1 MTSSTNS
8 NSSTTN
14 TNNNNNNYTTQELI
28 SLEQTYG
35 AHNYHPLPIVF
46 SKANACKVWD
56 PEGTDYIDCLSAYS
70 AVNQGHC
77 HPKII
82 QALINQ
88 AQTLTLSS
96 RAFYNSNLGLFAKK
110 VSDTFGY
117 QAMLPV
123 NTGVEAV
130 ESALKLA
137 RKWAYVKKGVPAGK
151 AIIISA
157 DGNFHGRTLGVIG
170 MSTDPVAQEGFGPFL
185 ESIGSR
191 CPRSS
196 GDQNRLVRYNVISD
210 IEAALKA
217 HGPHTAAVLLEP
229 IQGEAGVFVPDDDY
243 LLKVQ
248 SLCREH
254 NVLLIIDE
262 VQTGLGRTGR
272 LLCQHHHQGL
282 RADIVT
288 LGKALSGGVYP
299 VSAIL
304 ADREI
309 MDVIGPGEHGS
320 TFGGNPMACAVA
332 TAAIDVLID
341 EKLIERAEEM
351 GNVLR
356 SGLEELKSIGIDGK
370 ACQPG
375 KGWIRIVRGKGL
387 LNAIVIDGS
396 GSKKNRGAWELCL
409 LMKSKGVLAKP
420 THGDIVRLAPPLV
433 ITKEEI
439 RIVVKVIG
447 DCLREL
453 DLVESIPSLEV
464 DH

>member
-1 MTSSTNS
+1 MTSTSDQTQ
-8 NSSTTN
+8 SSQPTH
-14 TNNNNNNYTTQELI
+14 TTQELI

-46 SKANACKVWD
+46 SRAAGCKVWD
-56 PEGTDYIDCLSAYS
+56 PEGNDYIDCLSAYS

-82 QALINQ
+82 QALIHQ
-88 AQTLTLSS
+88 AQTLTLAS
-96 RAFYNSNLGLFAKK
+96 RAFYNSNLGLFSQKI
-110 VSDTFGY
+110 SNTFGY
-117 QAMLPV
+117 ESMLPV

-130 ESALKLA
+130 ETALKLA
-137 RKWAYVKKGVPAGK
+137 RKWAYMKKGVPPGK

-170 MSTDPVAQEGFGPFL
+170 MSTDPVALEGFGPFL

-196 GDQNRLVRYNVISD
+196 GDDNRLVRYNVLSD
-210 IEAALKA
+210 LEAALNA

-248 SLCREH
+248 KLCRDH

-262 VQTGLGRTGR
+262 VQTGLGRTGK

-304 ADREI
+304 ADRKI
-309 MDVIGPGEHGS
+309 MDVIRPGEHGS
-320 TFGGNPMACAVA
+320 TFGGNPLACAVA

-341 EKLIERAEEM
+341 EKMMERAEEM
-351 GNVLR
+351 GNLLR
-356 SGLEELKSIGIDGK
+356 SGLEKLKTIGIDGK
-370 ACQPG
+370 ECQPG

-387 LNAIVIDGS
+387 LNAIVINGTE
-396 GSKKNRGAWELCL
+396 SKKKRGAWELCL

-433 ITKEEI
+433 ISQEEI
-439 RIVVKVIG
+439 QIVVNVIG
-447 DCLREL
+447 DCLKEL
-453 DLVESIPSLEV
+453 DLVETIPSLEI

>member
-1 MTSSTNS
+1 MTETNS
-8 NSSTTN
+8 ISQNHQTNQTPLHST
-14 TNNNNNNYTTQELI
+14 QQLI

-46 SKANACKVWD
+46 QRAKACQVWD
-56 PEGTDYIDCLSAYS
+56 PEGNEYIDCLSAYS

-82 QALINQ
+82 QALIHQ
-88 AQTLTLSS
+88 AHTLTLSS
-96 RAFYNSNLGLFAKK
+96 RAFYNAQLGLFAKK
-110 VSDTFGY
+110 CCERFEYES
-117 QAMLPV
+117 MLPV

-130 ESALKLA
+130 ETALKLA
-137 RKWAYVKKGVPAGK
+137 RKWSYVKKGVPPGK

-157 DGNFHGRTLGVIG
+157 DGNFHGRTLGVVG
-170 MSTDPVAQEGFGPFL
+170 MSTDPVAQNGFGPFL

-191 CPRSS
+191 CPRSN
-196 GDQNRLVRYNVISD
+196 GNEQRLVRYNVLSD
-210 IEAALKA
+210 LEAALNA
-217 HGPHTAAVLLEP
+217 HGSHTAAVLLEP

-243 LLKVQ
+243 LIKVQ
-248 SLCREH
+248 KLCRDH
-254 NVLLIIDE
+254 NVLLILDE
-262 VQTGLGRTGR
+262 VQTGLGRTGK

-351 GNVLR
+351 GKLLR
-356 SGLEELKSIGIDGK
+356 SGLEDLKRIGIDGK
-370 ACQPG
+370 VCEAG

-387 LNAIVIDGS
+387 LNAIVIDGN
-396 GSKKNRGAWELCL
+396 GSKKKRGAWELCL

-433 ITKEEI
+433 ISKEEI
-439 RIVVKVIG
+439 ESVVKVIG
-447 DCLREL
+447 DCLKEL
-453 DLVESIPSLEV
+453 DLVERIPGLEI